1 MQDELED
8 KDLKIEELEAKMNL
22 LDQDNK
28 NYQRIKEVMQM
39 KINHIYDSNIL
50 IPKEGG
56 DDSGAN
62 QADK

>member
-1 MQDELED
+1 
-8 KDLKIEELEAKMNL
+8 MNL

-56 DDSGAN
+56 DDIN
-62 QADK
+62 QADR